1 MLIGRPPN
9 LGTFQAAAHE
19 ARKAVD
25 PLDDPSISADYRR
38 GVVRAMVIRALE
50 NALIHM
56 NEQSGAT
63 KWIGQ
68 SVERLEDPPLVT
80 GRGRFAG
87 DINFPRQLHM
97 RIVRSNHAHAN
108 IVSIDTEAARGAARR
123 RRGVDRG
130 RHRRRAA
137 DRFPRGADREA
148 RAVPPAGAGD
158 GQGALCRRAG
168 GRGVRRGPLRR
179 RGRRRSRHHGGRG
192 TAAAARCARRSRRI
206 LVRPRHRSGDPES
219 GLRRRRSGVQI
230 RGACRRAEAHQ
241 RAALRRAAGDAA
253 ARSAATTPRATCWS
267 CTAPRRCRTGTR
279 S

>member
-1 MLIGRPPN
+1 
-9 LGTFQAAAHE
+9 
-19 ARKAVD
+19 
-25 PLDDPSISADYRR
+25 
-38 GVVRAMVIRALE
+38 
-50 NALIHM
+50 M

-108 IVSIDTEAARGAARR
+108 IVSIDTEAARALP
-123 RRGVDRG
+123 GVVAVWT
-130 RHRRRAA
+130 AA
-137 DRFPRGADREA
+137 DIAD
-148 RAVPPAGAGD
+148 VPPIDFREGPIEKLAPYRQPVLAMR
-158 GQGALCRRAG
+158 QGALCRRAG
-168 GRGVRRGPLRR
+168 RGGVRRGPLRR

-192 TAAAARCARRSRRI
+192 TAAAARRARRARRV
-206 LVRPRHRSGDPES
+206 LVRPRHRG
-219 GLRRRRSGVQI
+219 RRSCTQGYGDVDAVFKSA
-230 RGACRRAEAHQ
+230 RAYRRAEAHQ
-241 RAALRRAAGDAA
+241 RPALRRAAGMPRRA
-253 ARSAATTPRATCWS
+253 SAATTPRATCWS

>member
-1 MLIGRPPN
+1 MRRARPSIRSTIRASAP
-9 LGTFQAAAHE
+9 TTAAASC
-19 ARKAVD
+19 A
-25 PLDDPSISADYRR
+25 PWSC
-38 GVVRAMVIRALE
+38 RALE
-50 NALIHM
+50 SASRM

-108 IVSIDTEAARGAARR
+108 IVSIDTEAARALP
-123 RRGVDRG
+123 GVVAVWT
-130 RHRRRAA
+130 AA
-137 DRFPRGADREA
+137 DIAD
-148 RAVPPAGAGD
+148 VPPIDFREGPIEKLAPYRQPVLAMR
-158 GQGALCRRAG
+158 QGALCRRAG

-192 TAAAARCARRSRRI
+192 TAAAARRARRSRRV
-206 LVRPRHRSGDPES
+206 LVRPRHRSRDPDA
-219 GLRRRRSGVQI
+219 GLRRRRRGVQVG
-230 RGACRRAEAHQ
+230 GAYRRAEAHQ
-241 RAALRRAAGDAA
+241 RPALRRAAGNAA

-267 CTAPRRCRTGTR
+267 CTAPPRCRTGTR